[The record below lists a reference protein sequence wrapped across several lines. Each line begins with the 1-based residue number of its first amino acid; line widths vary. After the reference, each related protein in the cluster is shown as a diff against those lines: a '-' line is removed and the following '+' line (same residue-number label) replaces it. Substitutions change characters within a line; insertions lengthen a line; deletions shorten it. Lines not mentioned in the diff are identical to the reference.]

1 MILGKSRFWKI
12 GAAAALLISVL
23 PTSTGMAAAALTEVP
38 YAMDSSNQAGWWT
51 PLETYGTG
59 NEYAYL
65 AYNGPGGSESTHT
78 VNIAR
83 RDGSGTWSNI
93 PVMNGSSIAQY
104 SDDIGHNQPSIAR
117 DGSGRFHVF
126 ASMHNDSWRYFR
138 SDTVGGAPQN
148 HSSDMPSFSTFKGTY
163 PVLTTAP
170 NGDVYLLIRSSDDTT
185 GYRPGILYRW
195 NNAQSSWSQVAVV
208 GANAGRSFYP
218 NDLVFDAQGDLHIL
232 FEWSTFVSSALRH
245 DLSYVK
251 YRPSTG
257 TFYKADGSVITSPV
271 SLSNVDIVQPFAPT
285 EAYVKDG
292 GDPGGPGIQSAKL
305 AVDSAGNPK
314 IVYRYREEGSTNF
327 SVKYASYDAGG
338 WTQQTVYNATAT
350 RAGIDITWTGSEIRV
365 YYTKY
370 SGTDRA
376 YMAVPDGNGG
386 WTQTSIAPGK
396 PIERLSV
403 ERNANGIDI
412 LYLVDITNRKLYYG
426 RN

>member
-1 MILGKSRFWKI
+1 M
-12 GAAAALLISVL
+12 
-23 PTSTGMAAAALTEVP
+23 
-38 YAMDSSNQAGWWT
+38 
-51 PLETYGTG
+51 
-59 NEYAYL
+59 
-65 AYNGPGGSESTHT
+65 
-78 VNIAR
+78 
-83 RDGSGTWSNI
+83 
-93 PVMNGSSIAQY
+93 
-104 SDDIGHNQPSIAR
+104 
-117 DGSGRFHVF
+117 
-126 ASMHNDSWRYFR
+126 
-138 SDTVGGAPQN
+138 
-148 HSSDMPSFSTFKGTY
+148 
-163 PVLTTAP
+163 
-170 NGDVYLLIRSSDDTT
+170 
-185 GYRPGILYRW
+185 
-195 NNAQSSWSQVAVV
+195 
-208 GANAGRSFYP
+208 
-218 NDLVFDAQGDLHIL
+218 
-232 FEWSTFVSSALRH
+232 
-245 DLSYVK
+245 K

-350 RAGIDITWTGSEIRV
+350 RAGIDITWTGSEVRV

-386 WTQTSIAPGK
+386 WNQTSIAPGK

-403 ERNANGIDI
+403 ERNANGVDI